1 MLPMLVPMLTNVIG
15 GLCADAATNLAKDH
29 VMDMVNKVVPPE
41 AMAVIDQVVSADPSQ
56 PCGSMMEMVERIAD
70 PLDESMPSM
79 PQMPSMDDMMSH
91 GSAMMGAALGDET
104 MNWANDMMHAACTY
118 IDDTASAG
126 IAPVSFTYNVT
137 FDPATMDLSI
147 ERA

>member
-41 AMAVIDQVVSADPSQ
+41 AMAMIDQVVSADPSQ

-79 PQMPSMDDMMSH
+79 PPMPSMDDMMSH
-91 GSAMMGAALGDET
+91 GSAMMGAAFGDET
-104 MNWANDMMHAACTY
+104 MHWANDMMSAACTY
-118 IDDTASAG
+118 IDDTASAP

-137 FDPATMDLSI
+137 FDPATMDLQI